1 MTLAWFSN
9 YAKQKVTAPCKT
21 FLINNLFLVYC
32 TLTYYFLISDM
43 KGIHLS
49 VETYF
54 RKKYNESWEREI
66 IQQEPD
72 PIDIFA
78 YEEKNINSLVKKPIL
93 NHLQR

>member
-1 MTLAWFSN
+1 
-9 YAKQKVTAPCKT
+9 
-21 FLINNLFLVYC
+21 
-32 TLTYYFLISDM
+32 M